1 MINNKTEA
9 TMYDFK
15 RLCNFYDSCNNCP
28 LGVFIDESS
37 CPHFNKIKEVNDIIL
52 KWVKTHPK
60 KTKETDFLEK
70 FPNSNPIEICPKTMG
85 DTNECLPMSCEDCK
99 VKYWTEE
106 I

>member
-1 MINNKTEA
+1 MTDNRTEA

-15 RLCNFYDSCNNCP
+15 RLCDFYSGCDACP
-28 LGVFIDESS
+28 LGVFNNESS

-60 KTKETDFLEK
+60 KTRETDFLKK
-70 FPNSNPIEICPKTMG
+70 FPKSNPIEICPKAMG